1 MTKLDVIQPNLNT
14 RSVYDF
20 EFEIASLRCVT
31 TINVYN
37 YVTCTTTVPRES
49 RGDLAPVRSV
59 WRGAGCAK
67 FSREVEEVMVEVC
80 AHSPW
85 PSRRGEGEEAEVGL
99 ARILQFPPRLLPRSV
114 A

>member
-37 YVTCTTTVPRES
+37 YVTCTTTSVPTRES

-80 AHSPW
+80 AHSPC
-85 PSRRGEGEEAEVGL
+85 AM
-99 ARILQFPPRLLPRSV
+99 A
-114 A
+114 

>member
-37 YVTCTTTVPRES
+37 YVTQRLPTRES
-49 RGDLAPVRSV
+49 RGEAGDLAPVRSV

-80 AHSPW
+80 AHSPC
-85 PSRRGEGEEAEVGL
+85 AM
-99 ARILQFPPRLLPRSV
+99 A
-114 A
+114 

>member
-37 YVTCTTTVPRES
+37 YVTSVRLPLLEKAQS

-80 AHSPW
+80 AHSPC
-85 PSRRGEGEEAEVGL
+85 AM
-99 ARILQFPPRLLPRSV
+99 A
-114 A
+114 